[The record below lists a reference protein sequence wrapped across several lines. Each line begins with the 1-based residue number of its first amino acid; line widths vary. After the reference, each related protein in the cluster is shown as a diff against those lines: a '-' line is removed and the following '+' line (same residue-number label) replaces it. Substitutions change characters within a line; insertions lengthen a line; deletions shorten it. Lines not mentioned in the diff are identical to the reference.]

1 MNLNNI
7 VVAHWDGY
15 LVGGKA
21 DFEFDHWVHLV
32 VMQMVIAGLGVGLVG
47 PLKEAVY
54 GGFPP

>member
-7 VVAHWDGY
+7 VFVHWDGY

-32 VMQMVIAGLGVGLVG
+32 VMEMVIAGLGVDLVG
-47 PLKEAVY
+47 PLKVAV
-54 GGFPP
+54 GGSFPP